1 VGVPFYG
8 RGWTGVPSKNHG
20 LYQSSTGPAPS
31 PSGDTLQTD
40 GLATYMTLAGLT
52 GFNHYFDFL
61 SMAQWTYNPATQT
74 FWTFDDPSTVAV
86 KMVYVQVRVRGGL
99 GGAYFWAFK
108 DDDANGTLAKQMAA
122 GLGR

>member
-1 VGVPFYG
+1 
-8 RGWTGVPSKNHG
+8 
-20 LYQSSTGPAPS
+20 
-31 PSGDTLQTD
+31 
-40 GLATYMTLAGLT
+40 
-52 GFNHYFDFL
+52 
-61 SMAQWTYNPATQT
+61 MAQWTYNPATQT